1 MITVLVILGI
11 LTVVA
16 SAATIRALRTDGYRR
31 IPTDWRA
38 LTPDRGHGVISVMP
52 LP

>member
-31 IPTDWRA
+31 IPTDWTR
-38 LTPDRGHGVISVMP
+38 